1 MKFHVPYNYLP
12 QQFGD
17 RPDIFLKWGELAKSG
32 EFTLGPYVQ
41 NFEEKFAEYMGTK
54 FCISTNTGTDA
65 LILSL
70 KAVGVKNGDE
80 VITVPNTF
88 YATVGAIVACGA
100 VPVFVDVDERMQI
113 DSTKLE
119 KKIGK
124 KTKALIPVY
133 WGGAGPEMDSVIN
146 MARAHNLKIV
156 SDACMAIG
164 GYYSGRTA
172 ANWGDVVAYS
182 MHPLKSLNVM
192 GDGGAISTNN
202 PEYAKWLVK
211 YRNHGMINRDEI
223 DFYGVNSRMQP
234 LQAVVADLEL
244 ENLDKV
250 VARRNE
256 IASKYDRDLSP
267 LAPRVLVPPRLSND
281 IETFCLYML
290 QVDNRNELISFLNT
304 VGVEAKVHYP
314 VPLHLQK
321 ASQVIGIDCQNLEN
335 SESQAKKIIT
345 IPCHQFLKE
354 EQVDF
359 VIKSIQD
366 FYS

>member
-1 MKFHVPYNYLP
+1 
-12 QQFGD
+12 
-17 RPDIFLKWGELAKSG
+17 
-32 EFTLGPYVQ
+32 
-41 NFEEKFAEYMGTK
+41 
-54 FCISTNTGTDA
+54 
-65 LILSL
+65 
-70 KAVGVKNGDE
+70 
-80 VITVPNTF
+80 
-88 YATVGAIVACGA
+88 
-100 VPVFVDVDERMQI
+100 
-113 DSTKLE
+113 
-119 KKIGK
+119 
-124 KTKALIPVY
+124 
-133 WGGAGPEMDSVIN
+133 
-146 MARAHNLKIV
+146 
-156 SDACMAIG
+156 
-164 GYYSGRTA
+164 
-172 ANWGDVVAYS
+172 

-256 IASKYDRDLSP
+256 IASKYDRDLAP

-290 QVDNRNELISFLNT
+290 QVDKRNELISFLNT

-345 IPCHQFLKE
+345 IFL
-354 EQVDF
+354 F
-359 VIKSIQD
+359 IKILIR
-366 FYS
+366 